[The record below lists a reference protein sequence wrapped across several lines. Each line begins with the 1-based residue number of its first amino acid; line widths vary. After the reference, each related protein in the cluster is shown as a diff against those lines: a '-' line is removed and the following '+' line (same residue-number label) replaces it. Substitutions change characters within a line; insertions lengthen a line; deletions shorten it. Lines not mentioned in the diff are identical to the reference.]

1 MSSKNIYKLRFLK
14 INKYIKRKLYRFYRF
29 VDDIDD
35 IDDKKG
41 DLMDEK
47 LTFVNLFTNDIWQFF
62 KQHADVKD
70 TDEYWAGVVADA
82 EVLEQRYG
90 KADKHMH
97 NIILEVLDALDER
110 GKEL

>member
-1 MSSKNIYKLRFLK
+1 
-14 INKYIKRKLYRFYRF
+14 
-29 VDDIDD
+29 
-35 IDDKKG
+35 
-41 DLMDEK
+41 MDEK
-47 LTFVNLFTNDIWQFF
+47 LIYANQFTNAVWQFF

-90 KADKHMH
+90 KGNRHMH

-110 GKEL
+110 GQKK

>member
-1 MSSKNIYKLRFLK
+1 MEEMLK
-14 INKYIKRKLYRFYRF
+14 QFHEF
-29 VDDIDD
+29 
-35 IDDKKG
+35 
-41 DLMDEK
+41 
-47 LTFVNLFTNDIWQFF
+47 FNDIWQFF

-90 KADKHMH
+90 KGNRHMH

>member
-1 MSSKNIYKLRFLK
+1 MEEMLK
-14 INKYIKRKLYRFYRF
+14 QFHEF
-29 VDDIDD
+29 
-35 IDDKKG
+35 
-41 DLMDEK
+41 
-47 LTFVNLFTNDIWQFF
+47 FNDIWQFF

-90 KADKHMH
+90 KGNRHMH

-110 GKEL
+110 GQKK

>member
-1 MSSKNIYKLRFLK
+1 MLTHKHILLGVTGGIAAYKACELASAL
-14 INKYIKRKLYRFYRF
+14 I
-29 VDDIDD
+29 
-35 IDDKKG
+35 
-41 DLMDEK
+41 
-47 LTFVNLFTNDIWQFF
+47 

-90 KADKHMH
+90 KGNKHMH

-110 GKEL
+110 GKKL

>member
-1 MSSKNIYKLRFLK
+1 MTSSHSK
-14 INKYIKRKLYRFYRF
+14 
-29 VDDIDD
+29 VDDVI
-35 IDDKKG
+35 KNG
-41 DLMDEK
+41 YS
-47 LTFVNLFTNDIWQFF
+47 FTMDIWQFF

-90 KADKHMH
+90 KADRHMH

>member
-1 MSSKNIYKLRFLK
+1 
-14 INKYIKRKLYRFYRF
+14 
-29 VDDIDD
+29 
-35 IDDKKG
+35 
-41 DLMDEK
+41 MDEK
-47 LTFVNLFTNDIWQFF
+47 LVYANQFTNAVWQFF

-90 KADKHMH
+90 KTDRHMH

-110 GKEL
+110 GQKK

>member
-1 MSSKNIYKLRFLK
+1 MEEMLK
-14 INKYIKRKLYRFYRF
+14 QFHEF
-29 VDDIDD
+29 
-35 IDDKKG
+35 
-41 DLMDEK
+41 
-47 LTFVNLFTNDIWQFF
+47 FNDTWQFF

-90 KADKHMH
+90 KGNKHMH

-110 GKEL
+110 GQKK